1 MAITSSNH
9 LLLADPDQDLR
20 AQVVALVSQDGNRIS
35 QASDSYL
42 ALELLANNVFQLV
55 VTDLDLPSSG
65 GLEVLRYVQE
75 HAPSTPVIIT
85 SRPGSVEDAVEA
97 MRRGAFDYQEKPLN
111 LEHLRLTV
119 RRALE
124 KASLQHAYHYLR
136 HEQPYLYRLESLTAQ
151 SEAMQQVIRQ
161 IKRLAPT
168 NLTVMITGET
178 GTGKSLIAGAIHANS
193 PRRDGTMVTVN
204 CAALSE
210 TLLESELFGHEKGAF
225 TGAHMARAGR
235 FQQAHGG
242 TLFLDEVG
250 EMSPAIQAKVL
261 RAIEDQVIYRLGGS
275 REIHVDVRIMAA
287 TNRDLTLAV
296 ESGQFRKDL
305 YYRLNVATLDLAPLR
320 RRRADIL
327 PMANMFLKRIC
338 QELKRPLVHMGSQV
352 CQALEDYP
360 WPGNIRE
367 LRNVIERAVLFTE
380 NGELTLA
387 DLNLTFPPPSA
398 LDPPCQ
404 APALLESAA
413 ANGGLFLAHSLNL
426 EELERQAIVT
436 ALEQSAW
443 VQKDAAAMLGI
454 SPSRMTYKLNKLG
467 LSHPRFR
474 AKSRRA

>member
-1 MAITSSNH
+1 MEINPTNH
-9 LLLADPDQDLR
+9 LLLADPDHELR
-20 AQVVALVSQDGNRIS
+20 SQMVAMMSQEGNRVA
-35 QASDSYL
+35 QAADSYL

-75 HAPSTPVIIT
+75 HAPSTPVIIV

-97 MRRGAFDYQEKPLN
+97 MRRGAFDYQVKPLN

-287 TNRDLTLAV
+287 TNRDLTQAV
-296 ESGQFRKDL
+296 ESGLFRKDL

-320 RRRADIL
+320 QRQADIL
-327 PMANMFLKRIC
+327 PMAEMFLQRIC
-338 QELKRPLVHMGSQV
+338 HELKRPLVGLSP
-352 CQALEDYP
+352 QARRALLDYP

-380 NGELTLA
+380 GDQLTLG
-387 DLNLTFPPPSA
+387 DLNLTMPGPEATSPA
-398 LDPPCQ
+398 CQ
-404 APALLESAA
+404 GAA
-413 ANGGLFLAHSLNL
+413 GAFLAQGFNL
-426 EELERQAIVT
+426 EDLERQAIEA
-436 ALEQSAW
+436 ALERANW
-443 VQKDAAAMLGI
+443 VQKDAAALLGI
-454 SPSRMTYKLNKLG
+454 SPSRMTYKLNKLN

>member
-1 MAITSSNH
+1 MSITSSNH
-9 LLLADPDQDLR
+9 LLLADADHDLR
-20 AQVVALVSQDGNRIS
+20 GQVGSMMSQEGNRVT
-35 QASDSYL
+35 QAGDSYM
-42 ALELLANNVFQLV
+42 ALELLSNNVFQLV
-55 VTDLDLPSSG
+55 VTDLDLPTSG

-296 ESGQFRKDL
+296 ESGLFRKDL
-305 YYRLNVATLDLAPLR
+305 YYRLNVATLELAPLR
-320 RRRADIL
+320 KRRADIW
-327 PMANMFLKRIC
+327 PMAEMFLQRIC
-338 QELKRPLVHMGSQV
+338 NELKRSLVDVGPQV
-352 CQALEDYP
+352 RQALVEYP

-387 DLNLTFPPPSA
+387 DLNLSFPQAAVQDTQSA
-398 LDPPCQ
+398 DT
-404 APALLESAA
+404 AMAA
-413 ANGGLFLAHSLNL
+413 AAGGLFLANSLNL
-426 EELERQAIVT
+426 EDLERQAIVT
-436 ALEQSAW
+436 ALEQCDW
-443 VQKDAAAMLGI
+443 VQKDAATLLGI
-454 SPSRMTYKLNKLG
+454 SPSRMTYKLNKLN
-467 LSHPRFR
+467 LSNPRFR